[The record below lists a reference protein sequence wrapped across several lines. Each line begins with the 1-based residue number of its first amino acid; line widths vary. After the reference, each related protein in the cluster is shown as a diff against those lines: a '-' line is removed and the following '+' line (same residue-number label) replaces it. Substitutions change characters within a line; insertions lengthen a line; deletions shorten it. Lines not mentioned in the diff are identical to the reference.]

1 MNLLTLI
8 LVLNIPLG
16 GYLRFEGYGRID
28 SLKEY
33 KKLATSL
40 QLKVSFEK
48 GNLEGYG
55 AFNFVY
61 DRIPDS
67 VYVEPVEGY
76 FSYEKGI
83 FGVTLGKRIIRI
95 GTADWLNP
103 TDVISPKDYTT
114 LHSDIEE
121 FTKGVEEINFDL
133 NFSNFYASLYFFPVF
148 TPNKYPM
155 APFGWV
161 IPSVLIVKFFPNR
174 AIKPTNDAKYT
185 EYGLRFQGYLS
196 NIDFSLTY
204 LSIYDRD
211 FDLGYKYLRGFN
223 TSEIDLFPKYNPIRM
238 YGADFSTTVSGWEF
252 HGEGAYFKTVDEDGT
267 DPAVKNP
274 YVYSIFGG
282 NRSFLDEKVKFG
294 LQVGIKHIFY
304 FRDSTY
310 YDSSMAKSIVYAFAK
325 KFNYQNHENTY
336 YGTLTIGY
344 NSPDGNWSVDGTLVY
359 DFTNEDYFTIP
370 KLVYSP
376 VDAVNVIAGLFLTG
390 GKGSSPFSEMGKH
403 IGKLGFL
410 EVKFSF

>member
-1 MNLLTLI
+1 MNLMAVILI
-8 LVLNIPLG
+8 LNIPLG

-40 QLKVSFEK
+40 QLKVFFEK
-48 GNLEGYG
+48 GDVEGYG

-67 VYVEPVEGY
+67 VYMDPVECY
-76 FSYEKGI
+76 FSYERG
-83 FGVTLGKRIIRI
+83 FLGVTLGRRIIRI

-103 TDVISPKDYTT
+103 TDVISPRDYST

-133 NFSNFYASLYFFPVF
+133 YFSNFYASLYFFPVF
-148 TPNKYPM
+148 TPNKYPK
-155 APFGWV
+155 APFSV
-161 IPSVLIVKFFPNR
+161 DIIPSILSVRFYPDSAVR
-174 AIKPTNDAKYT
+174 PTNDAKYT

-196 NIDFSLTY
+196 NIDFSLIY

-211 FDLGYKYLRGFN
+211 FDLGYKFLEGFN
-223 TSEIDLFPKYNPIRM
+223 TSVIKLFPKYNPIKM
-238 YGADFSTTVSGWEF
+238 YGADFSTTISGWEF
-252 HGEGAYFKTVDEDGT
+252 HGEGAYFKTIDDDGT
-267 DPAVKNP
+267 DPGVKNP
-274 YVYSIFGG
+274 YVYAILGG
-282 NRSFLDEKVKFG
+282 NRTFLDEKVKFG
-294 LQVGIKHIFY
+294 LQAGIKHIFD

-310 YDSSMAKSIVYAFAK
+310 YDSSMAIVYTFAK
-325 KFNYQNHENTY
+325 EFNYQNHEDTY
-336 YGTLTIGY
+336 YGTLTLGY
-344 NSPDGNWSVDGTLVY
+344 NSPDGSWSVDGTLVY

-370 KLVYSP
+370 KIMYSP
-376 VDAVNVIAGLFLTG
+376 VDAVNVIAGLFLSG
-390 GKGSSPFSEMGKH
+390 GKGSSPFSEIGKH
-403 IGKLGFL
+403 VGKLVFL